1 MIWQDLPVECRAQAA
16 DTLCYEAYC
25 RIKDP
30 VYGCAG
36 WVSVLHQQLNVAE
49 FQLATIKAEVA
60 AIYQQPDHQSFN
72 LFCCREIDQGKL

>member
-1 MIWQDLPVECRAQAA
+1 MWQDLPVECRAQAA

-36 WVSVLHQQLNVAE
+36 MVSLLHHHLNVAE
-49 FQLATIKAEVA
+49 FQLATIKAEIA
-60 AIYQQPDHQSFN
+60 AVKNQTTA
-72 LFCCREIDQGKL
+72 LFCSREIG